1 MSGRNRKWAIRVQP
15 VRVMGLHVLLF
26 GLSTL
31 TVMWSS
37 ISLVRIQVLS
47 WKKVQV
53 CDNCYI
59 LKLRVA
65 TFLNMLQLFP
75 TVPTKTEISQAA
87 TVQGRYNVNRGIKF
101 LTFCQKIK
109 NKNLNFSF
117 PITLLL
123 VSDFKKKK
131 IEDMHRLPAGTQAV
145 CHLWRGV
152 WGTTAKAS
160 SCFTGSFEPWPKGR
174 LQQSAGSWISGSIR
188 LTAETVNR
196 SALLWC
202 RRLCSGLTITSHGL
216 PDRRG

>member
-1 MSGRNRKWAIRVQP
+1 MSGRNGKWAIRVQP

-131 IEDMHRLPAGTQAV
+131 NRRHAQAARGYSGCLSPVKRSVGNHCKSFKLFHRV
-145 CHLWRGV
+145 LW
-152 WGTTAKAS
+152 A
-160 SCFTGSFEPWPKGR
+160 
-174 LQQSAGSWISGSIR
+174 
-188 LTAETVNR
+188 LT
-196 SALLWC
+196 
-202 RRLCSGLTITSHGL
+202 
-216 PDRRG
+216 